1 MGFDFILYLTY
12 FRQWKRAPKK
22 VNAPIAFHLKL
33 VFSLSVG
40 IESCPTPLVNQ
51 ELLRHKE
58 NKKNSEKEKVRQTGR
73 E

>member
-58 NKKNSEKEKVRQTGR
+58 NKKK
-73 E
+73 